1 VAILAIA
8 VPMLGF
14 GFAPTILALFLYG
27 LLPIVRN
34 TVTGL
39 QSIPETVVDAAQG
52 MGMGP
57 TQTLLNV
64 EMPLAARVILA
75 GIRISVIINIGTAM
89 IGATIGA
96 GGLGSPIVAGLVE
109 NNIAYVIEGALP
121 AAMLAILVDRL
132 LANVESG
139 FTYTQL
145 P

>member
-1 VAILAIA
+1 
-8 VPMLGF
+8 MLGF